1 MTTIDFVQNMIS
13 WLAADPTHIVAAAA
27 LLNSIIPTPDP
38 ATPAG
43 KIYKVLE
50 LLALSFLRAKETG
63 IPPQSPA
70 ALADQIAE
78 AIAKK
83 SVPAPTPGAP
93 SAPTQA

>member
-1 MTTIDFVQNMIS
+1 MNTLQFLMTILN
-13 WLAADPTHIVAAAA
+13 WLQADPTHVVAAAA

-38 ATPAG
+38 TTPAG
-43 KIYKVLE
+43 KFYKVLE

-63 IPPQSPA
+63 VPSQSAA

-83 SVPAPTPGAP
+83 SAVAPV
-93 SAPTQA
+93 QQ